1 MNTYANCYKGVRRA
15 VLETPNLARARAR
28 ALALANAYVHAP
40 LPRLAR
46 VVLARVAC
54 ALMGMGTSDEVEL
67 SAFISHCLA
76 LVEGAASL
84 IRQAYDSAD
93 VAVQVSPRD

>member
-1 MNTYANCYKGVRRA
+1 
-15 VLETPNLARARAR
+15 
-28 ALALANAYVHAP
+28 
-40 LPRLAR
+40 
-46 VVLARVAC
+46 
-54 ALMGMGTSDEVEL
+54 MGMGTSDEVEL

-93 VAVQVSPRD
+93 VAVQVSPRDQRPLSQSPILQHNSISSLYVL